1 MAFPWGR
8 VSLEGDGSHR
18 DKVWR
23 FWPLCQLLTQVEGP
37 STGKGRQIGLG
48 GAQPV
53 LPPSSFFLGAFFP
66 FCFLL
71 LPPQLGLESSLP
83 GQSLL
88 RKLGLSRP
96 HAELS
101 AGLRLCSPRLAL
113 PRETFLKASRISL
126 VSSPCSHAQPQD
138 KSRVNESGS
147 SWAGNSWLPWQLG
160 LLRICIRL
168 MIFIA
173 QPHLRQAGEISI
185 FPAPSQLG
193 RGGGQEGDI

>member
-1 MAFPWGR
+1 MH
-8 VSLEGDGSHR
+8 SL
-18 DKVWR
+18 
-23 FWPLCQLLTQVEGP
+23 
-37 STGKGRQIGLG
+37 
-48 GAQPV
+48 
-53 LPPSSFFLGAFFP
+53 SFS
-66 FCFLL
+66 L
-71 LPPQLGLESSLP
+71 LPFVVISSNQAGKRFP

-88 RKLGLSRP
+88 RKLVLPWP
-96 HAELS
+96 HAEPSSWLH
-101 AGLRLCSPRLAL
+101 LCSPRLAL

-138 KSRVNESGS
+138 KSCINESS
-147 SWAGNSWLPWQLG
+147 SGGAGNSWLLWQSG

-193 RGGGQEGDI
+193 RGGGQKGGI

>member
-1 MAFPWGR
+1 MSAPNSGGR
-8 VSLEGDGSHR
+8 TQHGS
-18 DKVWR
+18 
-23 FWPLCQLLTQVEGP
+23 
-37 STGKGRQIGLG
+37 GRLALG

-53 LPPSSFFLGAFFP
+53 LPPSSFFSGSFFS
-66 FCFLL
+66 LL
-71 LPPQLGLESSLP
+71 LFVAPSSARAGSSLP